1 MGVLLYVKTT
11 APVGMKTAAWIL
23 LLSLNYSGN
32 SLPRVDSEI
41 YDCSTL
47 LDPSFPSVVAHG
59 THSLTLPDIRRYFPP
74 TTRQTLRIPVV
85 NPDFLSMD
93 PLLPSPPDFQ
103 HTFHSPT
110 LQAVDRILSHL
121 GEADFDIRQYTDL
134 ERLVHTAH
142 MQEIWYQASKVYT
155 DIQEGGGT
163 REPGLCECVRDVESN
178 GVIRM
183 LRVIAN
189 KAREDKHGEV
199 SALGND
205 AAKENLDLVSKFLY
219 YDFDPSDDTE
229 KVPHLRSRE
238 DWETW
243 KLDMKRM
250 EPMMDGHSK
259 YLAIYMYCMLN

>member
-1 MGVLLYVKTT
+1 MG
-11 APVGMKTAAWIL
+11 P
-23 LLSLNYSGN
+23 LSPL
-32 SLPRVDSEI
+32 
-41 YDCSTL
+41 
-47 LDPSFPSVVAHG
+47 
-59 THSLTLPDIRRYFPP
+59 
-74 TTRQTLRIPVV
+74 
-85 NPDFLSMD
+85 
-93 PLLPSPPDFQ
+93 PLLPSPPDFP

-110 LQAVDRILSHL
+110 LQAVDRYFPPTTTTTQTIRIPVVNPDLLSPL
-121 GEADFDIRQYTDL
+121 PLSPPDYDIRVYTDL
-134 ERLVHTAH
+134 ERVVHAAH
-142 MQEIWYQASKVYT
+142 MEEIWYQAGKVYT

-250 EPMMDGHSK
+250 EPMMDGHS
-259 YLAIYMYCMLN
+259 